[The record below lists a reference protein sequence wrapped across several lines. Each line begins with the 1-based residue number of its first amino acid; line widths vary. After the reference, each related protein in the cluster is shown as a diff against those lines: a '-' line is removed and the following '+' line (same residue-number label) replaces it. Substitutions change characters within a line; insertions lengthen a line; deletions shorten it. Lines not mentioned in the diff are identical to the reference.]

1 MTALNPKIKHREWQI
16 GFKKRKKQAPTICYP
31 QETHFRVKDT
41 GWKRMENVFYG
52 NGKAEV
58 TILRENRCQK
68 KSHKDE
74 EYYIMI
80 KGSIKEEDF
89 IPVNI
94 YASNIGAPIIYEY

>member
-1 MTALNPKIKHREWQI
+1 MLSTRDPFQGKGHRLKEDGKCILWKWQS
-16 GFKKRKKQAPTICYP
+16 GGHN
-31 QETHFRVKDT
+31 TH
-41 GWKRMENVFYG
+41 
-52 NGKAEV
+52 
-58 TILRENRCQK
+58 IRENRCQK